1 MKGRA
6 VLVLF
11 SEVGMEITKAF
22 EESVVEAVRSCKS
35 IMMRA
40 FTVKEKGNS
49 SNLVTSA
56 DTAVQEKL
64 KGLLGKILPQAGF
77 LGEEAPADA
86 KLGAL
91 YWVVDPIDGTSDFAR
106 GMRLSAISVGLVED
120 EEEIF
125 GVVYCPYTE
134 EVFHAAKGQGA
145 YCNQERIHVS
155 QRDFR
160 HALLFTAFSVYEKRF
175 APQCEKVLFELY
187 PDLDDFRR
195 LGTASLELC
204 YLAAGRG
211 ELYFE
216 LRLFPWDWTAA
227 AVIIRE
233 AGGCIGSIDS
243 ASLLH
248 NAPTLVVAAN
258 NQENFL
264 RLKQTVQK
272 HVPALPY
279 TE

>member
-1 MKGRA
+1 MDKSDGKFFLETVSSVAKLAGDRLKTIA
-6 VLVLF
+6 ERRVNSDAGNDVKLQEDVE
-11 SEVGMEITKAF
+11 SEIF
-22 EESVVEAVRSCKS
+22 IR
-35 IMMRA
+35 
-40 FTVKEKGNS
+40 
-49 SNLVTSA
+49 
-56 DTAVQEKL
+56 EKL
-64 KGLLGKILPQAGF
+64 EATGIPVV
-77 LGEEAPADA
+77 GEERGGDA
-86 KLGAL
+86 SLLKSDTL

-106 GMRLSAISVGLVED
+106 GMRLSAISVGLVEN

-243 ASLLH
+243 ASLCH

-258 NQENFL
+258 HQENFL